1 MKINQTL
8 LTLSLFA
15 WSFSLTAQNP
25 IVVNVSPAPV
35 SMDTQHSFV
44 VIIPQTE
51 LKEVKK
57 EWLQYLSKGS
67 KGSASETN
75 GENLQTGVVNGN
87 VSAAPFNVFSR
98 LIETN
103 EGVRLNAWL
112 DERSITRTPN
122 SGIHLAMQKYV
133 YDFAVQQY
141 KDALQK
147 DLKEAESKL
156 QLLERQLAAMVNS
169 EEKGIKKVN
178 SNERANSRSDD
189 AVLTNNS
196 DINSYSEKINDQ
208 KGMVD
213 YTAADANANKGAKK
227 TLKEM
232 KSEKRDLQ
240 KDSEKRRQRID
251 KRNKE
256 NRALDRNSEI
266 TIENQRAKTNEI
278 EQQKI
283 VVAAIKTKL
292 DRL

>member
-1 MKINQTL
+1 
-8 LTLSLFA
+8 
-15 WSFSLTAQNP
+15 
-25 IVVNVSPAPV
+25 
-35 SMDTQHSFV
+35 
-44 VIIPQTE
+44 
-51 LKEVKK
+51 
-57 EWLQYLSKGS
+57 
-67 KGSASETN
+67 
-75 GENLQTGVVNGN
+75 
-87 VSAAPFNVFSR
+87 
-98 LIETN
+98 
-103 EGVRLNAWL
+103 
-112 DERSITRTPN
+112 
-122 SGIHLAMQKYV
+122 
-133 YDFAVQQY
+133 
-141 KDALQK
+141 
-147 DLKEAESKL
+147 
-156 QLLERQLAAMVNS
+156 
-169 EEKGIKKVN
+169 
-178 SNERANSRSDD
+178 
-189 AVLTNNS
+189 VLTNNN